1 MEEWVK
7 LISPHPERWLS
18 KSPDLLGLNSTFS
31 IVKTYLAERKYSNW
45 KMAQINTYKKTLN
58 LTVVHWW
65 SNLLCLVCFFTEM
78 FFLFCLRLLK
88 QSFLLDGTESD
99 SILFRLLATW
109 KRFIGKIYYVNVLP
123 KEISSNRLKNL
134 LI

>member
-7 LISPHPERWLS
+7 LISPHRERWLS
-18 KSPDLLGLNSTFS
+18 KSPNLLGLNSTFS

>member
-7 LISPHPERWLS
+7 LISPHRERWLS
-18 KSPDLLGLNSTFS
+18 KSPNLLGLNSTFS

-45 KMAQINTYKKTLN
+45 KMAQISTYKKTLN